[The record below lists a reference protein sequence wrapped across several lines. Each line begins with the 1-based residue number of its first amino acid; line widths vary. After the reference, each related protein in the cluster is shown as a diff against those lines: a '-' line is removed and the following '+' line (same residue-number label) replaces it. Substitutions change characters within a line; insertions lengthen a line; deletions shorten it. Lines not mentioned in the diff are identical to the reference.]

1 MINQDLL
8 LTVEGRRKI
17 VEIIESNEN
26 KGRKAES
33 YKKSE
38 ILKDRLDNYVYAE
51 LRKQF
56 DEQTII
62 EMPVVK
68 SINICK
74 RAINKSSIVY
84 QEQPDRRIANSE
96 YDLQSLYQ
104 EIGVNKAVCSAL
116 KYYKLHRQILMQ
128 VVPANGKLTT
138 KIYQPHHYD
147 PIMGDNDIENAAGYI
162 ISAYDKSNEAYEQ
175 GKRPAP
181 ATGTFSMSAQS
192 TDQYNETAQMREKEK
207 QKNKRYAA
215 WTKQLNFIFNGAGE
229 IVSGDN
235 VSNELGILPFIE
247 ISDVKEYEYWVR
259 QGSPFSDFTV
269 EFNTRMSE
277 AAQVVKMQGFAQ
289 AWYKGNKEA
298 LLQSVKVGPNY
309 VLKLPNDK
317 EAGVETDFGFAT
329 PNADI
334 GGTIEFLKV
343 LLFMFLSSQ
352 SVDGA
357 ITSDNSGESYA
368 SGFERLVSMIDRA
381 MSNKDDFETF
391 TNAEIALFHLIKTM
405 QGNLSKT
412 ATLNL
417 MKSPSIPADSELSI
431 TFKKPQ
437 SEKTET
443 EEWDLMERQLP
454 QNVVSII
461 DYIAK
466 KENISRTDALKK
478 LQQNIID
485 NKLATG
491 EIEEKADVSKMDKI
505 NKEMEQDDIEE

>member
-1 MINQDLL
+1 
-8 LTVEGRRKI
+8 
-17 VEIIESNEN
+17 
-26 KGRKAES
+26 
-33 YKKSE
+33 
-38 ILKDRLDNYVYAE
+38 
-51 LRKQF
+51 
-56 DEQTII
+56 
-62 EMPVVK
+62 
-68 SINICK
+68 
-74 RAINKSSIVY
+74 
-84 QEQPDRRIANSE
+84 
-96 YDLQSLYQ
+96 
-104 EIGVNKAVCSAL
+104 
-116 KYYKLHRQILMQ
+116 
-128 VVPANGKLTT
+128 
-138 KIYQPHHYD
+138 
-147 PIMGDNDIENAAGYI
+147 
-162 ISAYDKSNEAYEQ
+162 
-175 GKRPAP
+175 
-181 ATGTFSMSAQS
+181 
-192 TDQYNETAQMREKEK
+192 
-207 QKNKRYAA
+207 
-215 WTKQLNFIFNGAGE
+215 
-229 IVSGDN
+229 
-235 VSNELGILPFIE
+235 
-247 ISDVKEYEYWVR
+247 
-259 QGSPFSDFTV
+259 
-269 EFNTRMSE
+269 MSE